1 MTPTQW
7 TAVAVPPADD
17 FDARASLGRELR
29 HTAPRSEHAL
39 WAPSVDRPDPVALLE
54 EQALSRVAALV
65 PIRYGRMSVSPFA
78 FYRGAAAIMASD
90 LSRTPTSGI
99 EVQLCGDAHLSNFG
113 LFATPERKMI
123 FDVNDFD
130 ETAPGPWEW
139 DLKRLAAS
147 FEILGRTR
155 EFSPERRRAVTL
167 AVTRGYRDRM
177 RKSADSAV
185 LTAWYDY
192 IDAERI
198 DEWIRDAA
206 KAGGARQVERANEVI
221 SQART
226 RNSES
231 VFAKLVRIVDGE
243 PRIAASPPLIVP
255 IEDLLPPGRERESID
270 AEMRKL
276 IAAYRATLLAQH
288 HPIADFTYQ
297 HMARKVVGVG
307 SVGTRA
313 WVVLLRGRDA
323 RDPLLLQAKEA
334 QASVLEPYVGASAYP
349 DHGQRVVMG
358 QRMMQSS
365 SDIFLGWQRTDGLD
379 GVPRDYYV
387 RQLHDWKGAVDVDV
401 IRPAGALLYARL
413 CGETLA
419 RAHARTGDR
428 LAISGYIGTSDHL
441 DIAIADFAGL
451 YADQNQSDY
460 DGFLAAIA
468 SGRLV
473 TEPG

>member
-1 MTPTQW
+1 
-7 TAVAVPPADD
+7 
-17 FDARASLGRELR
+17 
-29 HTAPRSEHAL
+29 
-39 WAPSVDRPDPVALLE
+39 
-54 EQALSRVAALV
+54 
-65 PIRYGRMSVSPFA
+65 
-78 FYRGAAAIMASD
+78 
-90 LSRTPTSGI
+90 
-99 EVQLCGDAHLSNFG
+99 
-113 LFATPERKMI
+113 MI

-147 FEILGRTR
+147 FEIMGRTR
-155 EFSPERRRAVTL
+155 EFSAEHRRAVTL
-167 AVTRGYRDRM
+167 ASHHGYRYRM

-221 SQART
+221 SKART

-243 PRIAASPPLIVP
+243 PRITASPPLIVP

-270 AEMRKL
+270 GEMRKL
-276 IAAYRATLLAQH
+276 IAEYRTTLLAQH

-323 RDPLLLQAKEA
+323 HDPLLLQAKEA
-334 QASVLEPYVGASAYP
+334 QASVLEPYVGASASRP
-349 DHGQRVVMG
+349 RATRRHGSTDDAVQQRH
-358 QRMMQSS
+358 
-365 SDIFLGWQRTDGLD
+365 L
-379 GVPRDYYV
+379 PRV
-387 RQLHDWKGAVDVDV
+387 AAHRRAGRRAARLLRAPIARLEGRRRCRHDP
-401 IRPAGALLYARL
+401 PAGALL
-413 CGETLA
+413 
-419 RAHARTGDR
+419 
-428 LAISGYIGTSDHL
+428 
-441 DIAIADFAGL
+441 
-451 YADQNQSDY
+451 
-460 DGFLAAIA
+460 
-468 SGRLV
+468 
-473 TEPG
+473 